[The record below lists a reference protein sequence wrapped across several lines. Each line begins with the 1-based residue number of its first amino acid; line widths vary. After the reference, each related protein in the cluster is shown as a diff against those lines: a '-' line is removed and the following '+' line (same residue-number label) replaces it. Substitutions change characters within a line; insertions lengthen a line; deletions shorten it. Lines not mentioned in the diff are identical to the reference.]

1 MAEHTAPLSPETV
14 ELINDHLLAR
24 DSLRL
29 LTHCPPEHPLYALAQ
44 AILST
49 AAATDET
56 RPDFLAYTRL
66 NVPFARR
73 VLDQA
78 EGAGEHTR
86 ARKDLIQMLSAY
98 RHAVINAEWL

>member
-1 MAEHTAPLSPETV
+1 MTDSAQLNPETLA
-14 ELINDHLLAR
+14 LINDHLLAG

-49 AAATDET
+49 AAAVEET
-56 RPDFLAYTRL
+56 RSDFLAYAQLRAP
-66 NVPFARR
+66 VARW
-73 VLDQA
+73 VLEQA

-86 ARKDLIQMLSAY
+86 ARKDLIQMLAAY